1 MNSEEVRILDSY
13 KDKVSRF
20 GLTLELLEDG
30 ITMKCIQ
37 IPKCFKERDDCDKY
51 FKRPSPL
58 LNLICDLAKELVHIW
73 SQTKGSLNILPRSIA
88 NVLNSQACRGMVDF
102 VFNLFFLKFFLY
114 YHFFSLGAIMFNDP
128 LHRDECLD
136 MIRELKNCKIPF
148 QCAHGR
154 PSVAPIVDLT
164 KLKLPKKTLKLDLS
178 KLKT

>member
-102 VFNLFFLKFFLY
+102 LFNLFFLKFFLY

-128 LHRDECLD
+128 LDRDECLN

-164 KLKLPKKTLKLDLS
+164 KLKLPKKTIKLDLS

>member
-88 NVLNSQACRGMVDF
+88 NVLNSQACRGMDF
-102 VFNLFFLKFFLY
+102 VFDLFFKVFYIKY
-114 YHFFSLGAIMFNDP
+114 YSFP
-128 LHRDECLD
+128 
-136 MIRELKNCKIPF
+136 
-148 QCAHGR
+148 
-154 PSVAPIVDLT
+154 
-164 KLKLPKKTLKLDLS
+164 
-178 KLKT
+178 

>member
-102 VFNLFFLKFFLY
+102 VFNLFFFKVFFILSFFFLRC
-114 YHFFSLGAIMFNDP
+114 HNV
-128 LHRDECLD
+128 
-136 MIRELKNCKIPF
+136 
-148 QCAHGR
+148 Q
-154 PSVAPIVDLT
+154 
-164 KLKLPKKTLKLDLS
+164 
-178 KLKT
+178 

>member
-128 LHRDECLD
+128 LDRDECLD

>member
-102 VFNLFFLKFFLY
+102 VFSLFF
-114 YHFFSLGAIMFNDP
+114 
-128 LHRDECLD
+128 
-136 MIRELKNCKIPF
+136 
-148 QCAHGR
+148 
-154 PSVAPIVDLT
+154 
-164 KLKLPKKTLKLDLS
+164 
-178 KLKT
+178 